1 MTCTF
6 TYNINT
12 EDLLNGLIIIN
23 PVEIK
28 NIFYIKYINNL
39 CFLALRTV
47 DHVHDRKSSLF
58 LSIGHAINIEQFFI
72 IFKFFFK

>member
-12 EDLLNGLIIIN
+12 MDLLNGLLIIN

-28 NIFYIKYINNL
+28 NLFYIKYINNL
-39 CFLALRTV
+39 CFLAL
-47 DHVHDRKSSLF
+47 
-58 LSIGHAINIEQFFI
+58 
-72 IFKFFFK
+72 